1 MDKAKRAL
9 VIFAVFAALIVVA
22 AGLSFLIPWLGA
34 ATEMPE
40 LVELSVLSDGAGEYT
55 LSWSEA
61 EGVTEYR
68 IGIAE
73 AGEEGE
79 LLSEFDVS
87 GSSAELTGLPEGRE
101 LSITVTP
108 LGRWRSFVGGEFLR
122 PGRNP
127 AAGHVVLSPLELK
140 DVEYVIDDTAQTLSV
155 SAEPGS
161 GRRYEL
167 VQVTGDGEQRLS
179 IGTGTQSVSFGE
191 GGSLPMP
198 EYGEEYT
205 FTVRAVE
212 HFEGCMLIGEAGES
226 VTVDRESLLPGVLEL
241 ECEDLGGN
249 SYSLSW
255 NETKGGGYE
264 VQQLVG
270 DTWETL
276 SSVERD
282 GERVYLTGMLPSC
295 REQTFRVVTVGG
307 AIPEGAEYAAEPA
320 EVNFRTEL
328 SSLYCT
334 IWPLTELTLYKEA
347 DSASEAL
354 GTIPA
359 GSTLCVLAEEDGLFR
374 VRYDGRYGYI
384 DSRYCLIN
392 LPEYLG
398 DLISYYITNS
408 YASLYAVHG
417 YEIPKVTGTVIVGYE
432 HVRLAEG
439 VYLAPYLYPCC
450 EKLYTAANSAIEQG
464 YRLKIYD
471 SYRPN
476 RATRDIYDKA
486 EVLANEPVPEL
497 DIYGE
502 VPEDLPELA
511 EGEVLTYI
519 RLWEEG
525 SYGLPNFLAQHGSA
539 HNMGIALDL
548 TIETLEGKELEM
560 QTDMHDLS
568 VYSTIWH
575 DNSEALVLESIMKDA
590 GFGGLTSEWWH
601 FQDNETRDALSL
613 NIYMYNGV
621 SAEGWIAD
629 DTGWRYRRADGS
641 FVTGSAEIGGVSYD
655 FGEDGYSELWPD
667 QSAEG

>member
-1 MDKAKRAL
+1 MSTK
-9 VIFAVFAALIVVA
+9 FVFVTGGVVSGLGKGICAA
-22 AGLSFLIPWLGA
+22 SLGRLLKQRGVRVRNQKFDPYINVDPG
-34 ATEMPE
+34 TMSPYQHGE
-40 LVELSVLSDGAGEYT
+40 VFVTDDGAET
-55 LSWSEA
+55 DL
-61 EGVTEYR
+61 
-68 IGIAE
+68 
-73 AGEEGE
+73 
-79 LLSEFDVS
+79 D
-87 GSSAELTGLPEGRE
+87 
-101 LSITVTP
+101 
-108 LGRWRSFVGGEFLR
+108 LGHYERFV
-122 PGRNP
+122 
-127 AAGHVVLSPLELK
+127 
-140 DVEYVIDDTAQTLSV
+140 D
-155 SAEPGS
+155 
-161 GRRYEL
+161 
-167 VQVTGDGEQRLS
+167 
-179 IGTGTQSVSFGE
+179 
-191 GGSLPMP
+191 
-198 EYGEEYT
+198 
-205 FTVRAVE
+205 
-212 HFEGCMLIGEAGES
+212 
-226 VTVDRESLLPGVLEL
+226 
-241 ECEDLGGN
+241 EDLGGN

-347 DSASEAL
+347 DSASESL

-359 GSTLCVLAEEDGLFR
+359 GSTLCVLGEEDGLFR

-398 DLISYYITNS
+398 DLISYNITNS

-417 YEIPKVTGTVIVGYE
+417 YEIPEVTGTVIVGYE

-486 EVLANEPVPEL
+486 EALANRNTGTDL
-497 DIYGE
+497 
-502 VPEDLPELA
+502 EDA
-511 EGEVLTYI
+511 CD
-519 RLWEEG
+519 
-525 SYGLPNFLAQHGSA
+525 
-539 HNMGIALDL
+539 ALDL
-548 TIETLEGKELEM
+548 VRGRAGLAPTTAGTQEEVLAAVRLERRRELGFES
-560 QTDMHDLS
+560 HRFFDLMRWGREIA
-568 VYSTIWH
+568 V
-575 DNSEALVLESIMKDA
+575 EALGPD
-590 GFGGLTSEWWH
+590 
-601 FQDNETRDALSL
+601 
-613 NIYMYNGV
+613 
-621 SAEGWIAD
+621 IASVW
-629 DTGWRYRRADGS
+629 TGDRFY
-641 FVTGSAEIGGVSYD
+641 FPIPQ
-655 FGEDGYSELWPD
+655 SELD
-667 QSAEG
+667 SNKGIEQ

>member
-40 LVELSVLSDGAGEYT
+40 LVELSVLSDGSGDYT

-161 GRRYEL
+161 GRQYEL

-179 IGTGTQSVSFGE
+179 IGTGTQSISFGE

-295 REQTFRVVTVGG
+295 REQAFRVVTVGG

-347 DSASEAL
+347 DSASESL

-359 GSTLCVLAEEDGLFR
+359 CSTLCVLAEEDGLFR

-398 DLISYYITNS
+398 DLISYNITNS

-417 YEIPKVTGTVIVGYE
+417 YEIPEVTGTVIVGYE

-486 EVLANEPVPEL
+486 EALANEPVPEL